1 MTPLV
6 LIALLLVLA
15 GMMLQTGGDT
25 RVKRIAQAI
34 ARAEG
39 FYHPSGTTKPQRL
52 NNPGSIFGSNGQMIH
67 FETVAEGWDALYRQ
81 VERMLTGNSR
91 YYSPEMTIVQIAQ
104 IYTGEPHYMNWANN
118 VANALGVSP
127 NTPLKDV

>member
-1 MTPLV
+1 MTPV
-6 LIALLLVLA
+6 VAIALLLVLA
-15 GMMLQTGGDT
+15 GMMVQSGGDS
-25 RVKRIAQAI
+25 RIKRIAQAI

-67 FETVAEGWDALYRQ
+67 FDTVAQGWDALYRQ

-91 YYSPEMTIVQIAQ
+91 YYSPEMTIAQIAQ
-104 IYTGEPHYMNWANN
+104 IYTGEAHYMNWANN
-118 VANALGVSP
+118 VANALGVSV